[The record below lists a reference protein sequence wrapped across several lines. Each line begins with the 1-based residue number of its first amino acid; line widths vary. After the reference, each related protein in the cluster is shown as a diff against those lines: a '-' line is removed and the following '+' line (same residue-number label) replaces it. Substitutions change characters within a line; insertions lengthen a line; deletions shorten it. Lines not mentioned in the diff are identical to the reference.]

1 MRTYTTDELSN
12 KSTKWLKHH
21 CIAKAKELRHAR
33 TWIQTC
39 RNHDRRNYLIHG
51 AYPVSNS
58 PSTDTTS
65 TEPPSAGGDASTDTT
80 SKNGGL
86 EDIILNAISETMGD
100 RVEDTMLNAVADTK
114 KALEGSLET
123 KTEELIH
130 KVDERIRDLR
140 KPIIITVGNKPVI
153 DTGDKITHEKLNDVF
168 ECLYYRQK
176 VMLVGHPGTGKSR
189 LIADAW
195 KGLAKTLDLDP
206 VKSMQYIPCSAGL
219 SEAQLLGKMDAHG
232 KYHTGLAVDK
242 FENGGMNLFDE
253 ADGFDPNVALV
264 THAMTDNQG
273 YIALPNRT
281 DDPMAFKHDH
291 YYHSECANTWGDGM
305 DFSYSGRMQQDGAK
319 LDRFGDVQI
328 FVDYDKNLERMLVG
342 DYRDWASML
351 WDLRA
356 SIKKASLD
364 RRYISTRRFADAH
377 AWAKVGKDKPW
388 FLDRITTS
396 WTDEERGKVEIGVM
410 KENYS

>member
-1 MRTYTTDELSN
+1 MRTYTTSYITT
-12 KSTKWLKHH
+12 KSTKWLKQH
-21 CIAKAKELRHAR
+21 CIAKAKELGHSR

-39 RNHDRRNYLIHG
+39 RNHDRRNYLVHG
-51 AYPVSNS
+51 TYPEGNN

-65 TEPPSAGGDASTDTT
+65 TEPRSGGNASTDNT
-80 SKNGGL
+80 SKSGSL
-86 EDIILNAISETMGD
+86 EDVILNAITDTMGKK
-100 RVEDTMLNAVADTK
+100 VESTMLSAVADTK
-114 KALEGSLET
+114 RALEGSLET

-130 KVDERIRDLR
+130 KVDERIKDLR
-140 KPIIITVGNKPVI
+140 KPIVITVGNKPVI
-153 DTGDKITHEKLNDVF
+153 DTGEKITHEKFNDVF

-195 KGLAKTLDLDP
+195 KGIAKTLELDP

-232 KYHTGLAVDK
+232 EYHTGLAVDK

-342 DYRDWASML
+342 DYLDWASML
-351 WDLRA
+351 WDLRS

-364 RRYISTRRFADAH
+364 R
-377 AWAKVGKDKPW
+377 
-388 FLDRITTS
+388 ITTS
-396 WTDEERGKVEIGVM
+396 WTSEELGKVELEVM